1 MDNMKKSNKRQGLK
15 ALGLMFLVWIIIE
28 FDFIC
33 VLPIPQILAMV
44 ISLIVWC
51 IGAVSVML
59 HIRKQNLESTYYRKK
74 SLTEKDYMI
83 LFFAIMGGLAIAV
96 SNYLYIG
103 LKPLFVR
110 ELLSGYP
117 LYTMRNIIYY
127 PIEVLLM
134 LELMICSQRA
144 GEFLTKKTSIPWG
157 AIALFLLWGLPH
169 LYHGFG
175 DGIVSALRSFIYCIP
190 FYASNK
196 NIKTSY
202 ICMLVL
208 WFL

>member
-59 HIRKQNLESTYYRKK
+59 HIRKQNLKVHIIGK

-83 LFFAIMGGLAIAV
+83 FFLQLWV
-96 SNYLYIG
+96 DLQ
-103 LKPLFVR
+103 
-110 ELLSGYP
+110 LL
-117 LYTMRNIIYY
+117 
-127 PIEVLLM
+127 
-134 LELMICSQRA
+134 
-144 GEFLTKKTSIPWG
+144 
-157 AIALFLLWGLPH
+157 
-169 LYHGFG
+169 
-175 DGIVSALRSFIYCIP
+175 
-190 FYASNK
+190 
-196 NIKTSY
+196 
-202 ICMLVL
+202 
-208 WFL
+208 